1 MRVKEFNE
9 GFEITFEFDK
19 RLTWAIK
26 KLMEICPGSEK
37 DKRRKSYIFPKC
49 YAPQVIMF
57 GQKYVSLSLEN
68 TRNEITSYPRCQN

>member
-57 GQKYVSLSLEN
+57 GQKYGFAF
-68 TRNEITSYPRCQN
+68 TREHEITSYPRCQN